1 MDRLTSAAVLVAAAA
16 LAACADD
23 FRSHPTD
30 LTPEQVKPALQAFSC
45 VASVKAQSVA
55 CSPTDGALATGT
67 RASLQTI
74 GGQGIYVR
82 VATSGVAYN
91 SGSGIFSFN
100 TTIQNLTD
108 ASFATANGSAKDAGG
123 VQIFFHSGPTV
134 TEGTGT
140 ITVANATGVA
150 AFTSGGQPYYQYGG
164 TQTTIDSAALGIE
177 GILSPAETSVAK
189 TWQLSMPATVTSFT
203 FQLLVSTETSKPTLV
218 SQAPRFT
225 SLDSDTLIVGNT
237 VTATGVNF
245 SATPAQNTVKVGG
258 QVAQVISSS
267 ATQLS
272 FVVPCVATGTAP
284 LTVTT
289 ANMTSNAVTALTK
302 VPASKVRT
310 LGVGQAMVLENASDA
325 PCNEIAATQSSSKYI
340 VSLFSVNNSASANA
354 PHQFSGD
361 PLGEGDGPVV
371 GQDLGFLA
379 PTVTPL
385 SGAASQAIGEDKH
398 LQLLERN
405 AQEYVRLKARF
416 AGDKRIRYSRSVA
429 TADVAVPPVNTTIRL
444 PNINTGTYCN
454 TFISVNATRV
464 YYNGKIAIYEDDA
477 TADAFKASLNP
488 TMQSYYN
495 KIGDQFNAD
504 MEPVVRNNFGDI
516 LLRDAVTDNNGVLI
530 ALFTPKINTTFTGVA
545 GFVVSCDQ
553 YPRDSAFANGSSNFG
568 QYFYAYMPT
577 DAGTGYNTFTPDS
590 WYRTIRSTF
599 IHESKHVASMSAR
612 VNNNAAFFEAAWLE
626 EGSARM
632 AEEMWAREAVY
643 APMAWKG
650 NHGYGS
656 AGDPRNIYCDVR
668 PSTAGCLTNTRA
680 PVSIMQRHFSTMYN
694 AMGFQNAR
702 LLSPFG
708 QTTAD
713 NAAYWYAL
721 SWSLIRYA
729 IDQYGTSDAAFLTAL
744 TNSTDTGTG
753 NITARAGVSLSQ
765 LLGGWAL
772 SLAADD
778 YPGLA
783 SPAGITQNKTWNLR
797 NIYQGF
803 NTDFSSGGS
812 FTSVYPLVPTAVSF
826 GSFNATAITTMRG
839 GGMLWYEFS
848 GSQTANQLLRLQ
860 SDTGGA
866 PSSDLRIAIV
876 RVQ

>member
-1 MDRLTSAAVLVAAAA
+1 
-16 LAACADD
+16 
-23 FRSHPTD
+23 
-30 LTPEQVKPALQAFSC
+30 
-45 VASVKAQSVA
+45 
-55 CSPTDGALATGT
+55 
-67 RASLQTI
+67 
-74 GGQGIYVR
+74 GI
-82 VATSGVAYN
+82 
-91 SGSGIFSFN
+91 
-100 TTIQNLTD
+100 
-108 ASFATANGSAKDAGG
+108 
-123 VQIFFHSGPTV
+123 
-134 TEGTGT
+134 

-150 AFTSGGQPYYQYGG
+150 TFTGGGQPYYQYGG
-164 TQTTIDSAALGIE
+164 TQATVDSAALGVE

-189 TWQLSMPATVTSFT
+189 TWQLSMPATVNAFT
-203 FQLLVSTETSKPTLV
+203 FQLLVSTETSKPSLV

-225 SLDSDTLIVGNT
+225 ALDSDTLIVGNT
-237 VTATGVNF
+237 VIATGVNF
-245 SATPAQNTVKVGG
+245 STTPSQNTVKVGG
-258 QVAQVISSS
+258 QTAQVLSSS
-267 ATQLS
+267 STQLS
-272 FVVPCVATGTAP
+272 FVVPCVATGSAP

-289 ANMTSNAVTALTK
+289 ANMTSNAVTTPTK
-302 VPASKVRT
+302 VPAAKVRS
-310 LGVGQAMVLENASDA
+310 LAVGQAMVLENATDA
-325 PCNEIAATQSSSKYI
+325 PCNEIAATQSPSKYI
-340 VSLFSVNNSASANA
+340 VSLFNVNNSPSANA
-354 PHQFSGD
+354 PHTLSGD

-379 PTVTPL
+379 PAVNPL
-385 SGAASQAIGEDKH
+385 AGAAQNLAEDKH
-398 LQLLERN
+398 LQLLQRN

-429 TADVAVPPVNTTIRL
+429 SADVAVPPTNTTIRL
-444 PNINTGTYCN
+444 PNINTNYCN

-530 ALFTPKINTTFTGVA
+530 ALFTPKINTTFSGVA

-553 YPRDSAFANGSSNFG
+553 YPRDSAVENGSSNFG

-577 DAGTGYNTFTPDS
+577 ATGTGYGSFTPDS
-590 WYRTIRSTF
+590 WYRSIRATF

-612 VNNNAAFFEAAWLE
+612 VNNNAAFFEAPWLE

-643 APMAWKG
+643 NIPWKG
-650 NHGYGS
+650 NYGYGS
-656 AGDPRNIYCDVR
+656 SSDPKNIYCDVR
-668 PSTAGCLTNTRA
+668 PGFAECMTNTRA
-680 PVSIMQRHFSTMYN
+680 PVSILQRHFSSMYT
-694 AMGFQNAR
+694 AMLAQNGR

-708 QTTAD
+708 ATASD
-713 NAAYWYAL
+713 NASYWYAM

-729 IDQYGTSDAAFLTAL
+729 IDQYGASDAAFLTAL
-744 TNSTDTGTG
+744 TNSTATGTD
-753 NITARAGVSLSQ
+753 NLTARAGVSLSQ

-783 SPAGITQNKTWNLR
+783 SPAGISQNKTWNLR

-803 NTDFSSGGS
+803 NADFSGGGQ
-812 FTSVYPLVPTAVSF
+812 FTSVYPAIPVPVTF
-826 GSFNATAITTMRG
+826 GSFNTAAITTMRG
-839 GGMLWYEFS
+839 GGVLWYEFS
-848 GSQTANQLLRLQ
+848 GTQTANQLLRLQ
-860 SDTGGA
+860 SNLGGA
-866 PSSDLRIAIV
+866 PSSDLRVAIV

>member
-1 MDRLTSAAVLVAAAA
+1 M
-16 LAACADD
+16 
-23 FRSHPTD
+23 
-30 LTPEQVKPALQAFSC
+30 
-45 VASVKAQSVA
+45 
-55 CSPTDGALATGT
+55 GLATGS

-91 SGSGIFSFN
+91 GGTGIFSFN

-134 TEGTGT
+134 TDGTGI

-150 AFTSGGQPYYQYGG
+150 TFTNGGQPYYQYGG

-177 GILSPAETSVAK
+177 GILGPAETSAAK
-189 TWQLSMPATVTSFT
+189 TWQLSMPATVNAFT
-203 FQLLVSTETSKPTLV
+203 FQLLVSTETSKPSLV

-225 SLDSDTLIVGNT
+225 SLDSDTLIVGNP

-245 SATPAQNTVKVGG
+245 STTPSQNIVKVGG
-258 QVAQVISSS
+258 QTAQVIS
-267 ATQLS
+267 ATTTELS
-272 FVVPCVATGTAP
+272 FIVPCVATGTAP

-289 ANMTSNAVTALTK
+289 ANMTSNAVTAPTK

-310 LGVGQAMVLENASDA
+310 LGVGEVLILENGLET
-325 PCNEIAATQSSSKYI
+325 PCNEITATQSPSKYI
-340 VSLFSVNNSASANA
+340 VSVFNANSSPAASA
-354 PHQFSGD
+354 PYQLSGD
-361 PLGEGDGPVV
+361 PLGEGDGPTV
-371 GQDLGFLA
+371 GQDLGFLS
-379 PTVTPL
+379 PGGSSL
-385 SGAASQAIGEDKH
+385 RGAAAQTLGEDKH

-416 AGDKRIRYSRSVA
+416 AGDKRMRYSRSVV
-429 TADVAVPPVNTTIRL
+429 TADVAVPPLNTTIRL
-444 PNINTGTYCN
+444 PNINTNYCN
-454 TFISVNATRV
+454 TFIPVNATRV

-477 TADAFKASLNP
+477 TADAFKAALNP

-495 KIGDQFNAD
+495 KIGEQFNAD
-504 MEPVVRNNFGDI
+504 MEPVVRNNFSDI
-516 LLRDAVTDNNGVLI
+516 LLRDAVTDNNGVLV
-530 ALFTPKINTTFTGVA
+530 ALFTPKINTTFSGVA

-553 YPRDSAFANGSSNFG
+553 YPRDSAFSNGSSNFG

-577 DAGTGYNTFTPDS
+577 AVGTGYATFTPDS

-626 EGSARM
+626 EGGARM

-668 PSTAGCLTNTRA
+668 PFTAECLTNTRA
-680 PVSIMQRHFSTMYN
+680 PVSILQRHFSSMYD
-694 AMGFQNAR
+694 AMFAQNAR

-708 QTTAD
+708 ATASD
-713 NAAYWYAL
+713 NASYWYAL

-744 TNSTDTGTG
+744 TNSTSTGID
-753 NITARAGVSLSQ
+753 NLVARAGVSDSR

-783 SPAGITQNKTWNLR
+783 SPAGISQNKTWNLR

-812 FTSVYPLVPTAVSF
+812 FTLPYPLVPTAVTF
-826 GSFNATAITTMRG
+826 GSFNATTITTMRG

-848 GSQTANQLLRLQ
+848 GTQTANQLLRLQ
-860 SDTGGA
+860 STSLGA
-866 PSSDLRIAIV
+866 PSPDLRLAIV

>member
-1 MDRLTSAAVLVAAAA
+1 MIRFRSAALLAAASA
-16 LAACADD
+16 LAACSDN
-23 FRSHPTD
+23 HPTALRPD
-30 LTPEQVKPALQAFSC
+30 QVKPALQSFDC
-45 VASVKAQSVA
+45 VASVRAETVA
-55 CSPTDGALATGT
+55 CSPAERMPVSGT

-82 VATSGVAYN
+82 IATSGVAYN
-91 SGSGIFSFN
+91 GGTGIFSFN

-108 ASFATANGSAKDAGG
+108 ASFATVDGAAKDAGG
-123 VQIFFHSGPTV
+123 IQIFFHSGPTV
-134 TEGTGT
+134 SSGTGT
-140 ITVANATGVA
+140 ISVANATGVA
-150 AFTSGGQPYYQYGG
+150 AFTAGGQPYYKYGG
-164 TQTTIDSAALGIE
+164 SQSTIDSAALGVE
-177 GILSPAETSVAK
+177 GILVPTETSAAK
-189 TWQLSMPATVTSFT
+189 TWQLSMPATVNTFT

-225 SLDSDTLIVGNT
+225 SLDSDTLVVGST
-237 VTATGVNF
+237 VVATGVNF
-245 SATPAQNTVKVGG
+245 SATPAQNVVRVGG
-258 QVAQVISSS
+258 QLAQVLSSS
-267 ATQLS
+267 STQLS
-272 FVVPCVATGTAP
+272 FVVPCVATGSAP

-289 ANMTSNAVTALTK
+289 SNMTSNAVNANTK
-302 VPASKVRT
+302 VPASNVRT
-310 LGVGQAMVLENASDA
+310 LGVGEAVILENATDV
-325 PCNEIAATQSSSKYI
+325 PCNEIAATGTTSKYI
-340 VSLFSVNNSASANA
+340 VSLFSVNNSPSANA

-371 GQDLGFLA
+371 GADLGFLA
-379 PTVTPL
+379 PSAVRAPVTPGMENI
-385 SGAASQAIGEDKH
+385 SEQKH

-405 AQEYVRLKARF
+405 AQEYNRLRTGF
-416 AGDKRIRYSRSVA
+416 AGDKRMRYSRSTVL
-429 TADVAVPPVNTTIRL
+429 ADLAVPPVNTTIRL
-444 PNINTGTYCN
+444 PNINTNFCN
-454 TFISVNATRV
+454 TFISVSATRV

-495 KIGDQFNAD
+495 KIGDQFNSD
-504 MEPVVRNNFGDI
+504 MEPVVRNNFSDI

-530 ALFTPKINTTFTGVA
+530 ALFTPKINTTFSGVA

-553 YPRDSAFANGSSNFG
+553 FPRDSSVSNGSSNFG

-577 DAGTGYNTFTPDS
+577 DVGTGYATFTPDA
-590 WYRTIRSTF
+590 WYRTVRATF

-612 VNNNAAFFEAAWLE
+612 TVNNAPLEASWLE
-626 EGSARM
+626 EGGARM

-656 AGDPRNIYCDVR
+656 AGDPKNIYCDVR
-668 PSTAGCLTNTRA
+668 PTTGSCLTNTRA
-680 PVSIMQRHFSTMYN
+680 PVSIMQRHFTTMQN
-694 AMGFQNAR
+694 AMAVQNAR

-708 QTTAD
+708 QTSSD

-729 IDQYGTSDAAFLTAL
+729 IDQYGTSDAAFLTAM
-744 TNSTDTGTG
+744 TQASTTGTT
-753 NITARAGVSLSQ
+753 NLTARAGVSLTT
-765 LLGGWAL
+765 LLGGWAM

-803 NTDFSSGGS
+803 ATDFGGS
-812 FTSVYPLVPTAVSF
+812 AYPLVPTAVPF
-826 GSFNATAITTMRG
+826 GSFTATAITTMRG

-848 GSQTANQLLRLQ
+848 GMQTANQLLRLQ
-860 SDTGGA
+860 GNGGA
-866 PSSDLRIAIV
+866 LSADLRMAIV